1 MESMRKP
8 LDIFDK
14 SKNPRS
20 RQQLI
25 DFDYLDK
32 LSDTDKEWLA
42 KFADE
47 YYGAS
52 FKCNPAFMKR
62 LELIT
67 LAKSHLDN
75 PELSQREMKR
85 WEGHLSRAEASKK
98 KFIQISENENKSHN
112 VDLRKCRSNNVYY
125 KTGSNTYVASK
136 DYRYSEDN
144 ILDINNRKVRK
155 ELNDRANAQKSCIL
169 GSFGAN
175 DIDNY
180 ELDIE
185 QFSPEQYLLFNE
197 AAEEQEKLDSLD

>member
-1 MESMRKP
+1 MRKS

-32 LSDTDKEWLA
+32 LSPELLDYMANFTEG
-42 KFADE
+42 

-62 LELIT
+62 LELIA

-75 PELSQREMKR
+75 PELSQRELKR
-85 WEGHLSRAEASKK
+85 WEGHLSRAESSKK

-112 VDLRKCRSNNVYY
+112 VD
-125 KTGSNTYVASK
+125 
-136 DYRYSEDN
+136 
-144 ILDINNRKVRK
+144 
-155 ELNDRANAQKSCIL
+155 
-169 GSFGAN
+169 
-175 DIDNY
+175 
-180 ELDIE
+180 
-185 QFSPEQYLLFNE
+185 
-197 AAEEQEKLDSLD
+197 